1 MEPST
6 SKDAAIDIVQDAG
19 VTSCYNSECFRPVGL
34 AWDSKGRLY
43 FSSDETGEIWA
54 ILRED
59 GISTNSAKAPK
70 HGLSGGSGG
79 GSGSGGGDAA
89 NAGSLMGST
98 SMGVLALLTA
108 VLAFLM

>member
-6 SKDAAIDIVQDAG
+6 SKDAAIDIVQDAD
-19 VTSCYNSECFRPVGL
+19 VSSCYNSECFRPVGL

-70 HGLSGGSGG
+70 HGLTGSGG

-98 SMGVLALLTA
+98 SMGVLALITL
-108 VLAFLM
+108 VSAFLM